1 MITTVTHPLA
11 DSYVSQAEMAT
22 YLTGRSEKAQWDA
35 LSTDQKD
42 RLLVRATTHIDTQRY
57 FGQKLIQYD
66 GNYRLR
72 QALQFP
78 RTPHV
83 YLYGSVTS
91 VVSGTKVIVD
101 SMVDRPQYAKDM
113 FKLGS
118 MSIVEGTGR
127 GDIYDI
133 TASTTGGEVTT
144 SSTITSIDTTSRVMI
159 FAPISV
165 RVKMA
170 VMEQAV
176 AIMNGI
182 VDRAFM
188 QALGVKSYTIGD
200 LSETYGGANGADA
213 ADGSGVILS
222 PETKGLLSGLIS
234 RIGRLV

>member
-1 MITTVTHPLA
+1 MITIVTHPLA
-11 DSYVSQAEMAT
+11 DSYVSQAEMTA
-22 YLTGRSEKAQWDA
+22 YLLGRTEKAQWDA
-35 LSTDQKD
+35 LTSDQKD

-57 FGQKLIQYD
+57 FGYKLVQHD

-78 RTPHV
+78 RSPHV

-91 VVSGTKVIVD
+91 VVSGTKVVVD

-127 GDIYDI
+127 GDIYEI
-133 TASTTGGEVTT
+133 SASTTTGEVTT
-144 SSTITSIDTTSRVMI
+144 ATTITAIDETSRVMV
-159 FAPISV
+159 FAPIST

-170 VMEQAV
+170 TMEQAV
-176 AIMNGI
+176 AVMNGI

-200 LSETYGGANGADA
+200 LSETYGGANGSDA
-213 ADGSGVILS
+213 ADGSGVILC
-222 PETKGLLSGLIS
+222 PETKGLLSGLIT
-234 RIGRLV
+234 RIGRIL